1 MGTAPFV
8 VSPELTAIAIAFRN
22 PETSY
27 IADQVMPRVQP
38 VGTKTFKYQRY
49 GLESFNRP
57 DTRVGRKGRPN
68 EVTWASEE
76 LEASVE
82 DWGLEDPLPQDD
94 LDQAAKMNQDIRG
107 QSVEYIM
114 GLIRLDRE
122 CRVAAKV
129 QDAANYAAE
138 NTLTLSGTSQ
148 FSDPTSDPVA
158 RINESLEAP
167 LLRPNTLIMS
177 QPVWTRVRVHP
188 KVVQAIYP
196 GAQGGMVTREQF
208 MGLMEIDRL
217 LIGNARVNANRK
229 GQAPQLVRTWGPH
242 VAMLYLDPAASTRQG
257 VTWGMTVPYG
267 KPVAGAIAD
276 PNIGLRG
283 GVRVRAGESLKE
295 LVTAPEAG
303 FLLRNVIA

>member
-1 MGTAPFV
+1 MATAPFV
-8 VSPELTAIAIAFRN
+8 VIPELTAIAIAFRN
-22 PETSY
+22 PDAAY

-38 VGTKTFKYQRY
+38 VGTKTFRYQRY
-49 GLESFNRP
+49 GLEAFGRP

-68 EVTWASEE
+68 EVIWGSRE

-94 LDQAAKMNQDIRG
+94 LDQAAKMHQDISG

-122 CRVAAKV
+122 CRVAAMV
-129 QDAANYAAE
+129 QDPAGYEAAN
-138 NTLTLSGTSQ
+138 TLALSGSDQ
-148 FSDPTSDPVA
+148 FSDPASDPV
-158 RINESLEAP
+158 RVLNESLDAP
-167 LLRPNTLIMS
+167 LVRPNTVVMS
-177 QPVWTRVRVHP
+177 QPVWARVRVHP
-188 KVVQAIYP
+188 KAVQAIYP

-208 MGLMEIDRL
+208 AALLEVDRL
-217 LIGNARVNANRK
+217 LVGNARVNVNRK
-229 GQAPQLVRTWGPH
+229 GQDPSLVRTWGPH
-242 VAMLYLDPAASTRQG
+242 ISLLYLDPTASTRQG

>member
-1 MGTAPFV
+1 MATAPFV
-8 VSPELTAIAIAFRN
+8 VIPELTAIAIAFRN
-22 PETSY
+22 PDASY

-49 GLESFNRP
+49 GLEAFSRP
-57 DTRVGRKGRPN
+57 DTRVGRKSRPN
-68 EVTWASEE
+68 EVSWGSQE

-94 LDQAAKMNQDIRG
+94 LDQAVAAKQDIKG

-122 CRVAAKV
+122 CRVAAAV
-129 QDAANYAAE
+129 QNAANYAAE
-138 NTLTLSGTSQ
+138 NTLTLSGTDQ
-148 FSDPTSDPVA
+148 FDDPASDPVKVL
-158 RINESLEAP
+158 NESLDEP
-167 LLRPNTLIMS
+167 LVRPNTVVMS
-177 QPVWTRVRVHP
+177 QPVWTKVRVHP

-208 MGLMEIDRL
+208 MALLEVDRL
-217 LIGNARVNANRK
+217 LIGNSRVNVNRK
-229 GQAPQLVRTWGPH
+229 GQAASLVRTWGPH
-242 VAMLYLDPAASTRQG
+242 ISLLYLDPTASTRQG

-267 KPVAGAIAD
+267 KPVAGTIVD

-283 GVRVRAGESLKE
+283 GIRVRSGESLKE

-303 FLLRNVIA
+303 FLLQNVVN